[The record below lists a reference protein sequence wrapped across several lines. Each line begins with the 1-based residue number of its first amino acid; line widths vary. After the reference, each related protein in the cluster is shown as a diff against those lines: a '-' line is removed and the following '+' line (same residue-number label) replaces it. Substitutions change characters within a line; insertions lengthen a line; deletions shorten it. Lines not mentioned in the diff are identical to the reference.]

1 MTIRTKLILVYGALA
16 IFFST
21 LFSFIGV
28 VRITENAKDNA
39 VKMETA
45 IRRGLET
52 FLSEKAYALAGQI
65 EIYLRY
71 HPLDIR
77 DPELRKI
84 ALQKIQQTGYSGL
97 HDGVGKQD
105 GKYLFHPNPAIEGQP
120 LSAFRY
126 KLPALWEA
134 IRENLN
140 GRPVSRYY
148 LWEEKEGTFREK
160 FFVGIPVRGTD
171 CILFATVYVD
181 EFYQPLY
188 QAQETISR
196 EKETSIRIF
205 LGSSFLATVVLILV
219 SVFIARSFSRPIH
232 KVALHARR
240 IGSGD
245 LESRLHIPT
254 GDEMEE
260 LAEVLNKMSGD
271 LSAYIKNLTET
282 TAVKE
287 RMEGELQLA
296 REIQRSIIP
305 HTFPPFPDV
314 REFDIYGT
322 MIPAKE
328 VAGDFFD
335 FFFIDP
341 DKLGIVIG
349 DVSGKGVPAALFM
362 SMTRALIRVYGL
374 AGEGPALTLGKT
386 NRMLAADN
394 DASMFVSVIYA
405 EYDLR
410 TGRMVM
416 ANGGHN
422 PPLLCAAG
430 DCRRLDTQPD
440 LFLGPFPDAVFQEWS
455 FTMAPG
461 DAVIF
466 YTDGVT
472 EAQTAS
478 GSLYGDERL
487 LCRYDGRQDRDPQ
500 GLCRDLLA
508 DVREFCREA
517 PQYDDITLLAFRVNE
532 LRTGS
537 GSEPIEIQTPGNGV

>member
-148 LWEEKEGTFREK
+148 LWEEKDGTFREK

-188 QAQETISR
+188 QAQETITR
-196 EKETSIRIF
+196 EKEASIRIF
-205 LGSSFLATVVLILV
+205 LISSFLATVVLILV

-240 IGSGD
+240 IGAGD

-260 LAEVLNKMSGD
+260 LAEVLNKMSAD

-508 DVREFCREA
+508 DVREFCRDA
-517 PQYDDITLLAFRVNE
+517 PQYDDITILAFRVNE
-532 LRTGS
+532 LRARS
-537 GSEPIEIQTPGNGV
+537 GSELMDGQTPGNGV